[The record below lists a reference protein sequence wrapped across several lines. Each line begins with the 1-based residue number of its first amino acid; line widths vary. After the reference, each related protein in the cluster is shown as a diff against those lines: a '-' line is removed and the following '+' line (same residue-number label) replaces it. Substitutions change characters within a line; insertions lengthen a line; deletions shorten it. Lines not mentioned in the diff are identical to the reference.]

1 MDRPERITGEVAGAV
16 VMYWQ
21 DDKPPQPFVPSDDV
35 VDVAFRIVCRSLP
48 VDHAFALSQAVAAV
62 LPWLTDEALAGVHTI
77 HVAESG
83 NGWMRPETADAVL
96 YLSRRT
102 RLVLRLPKHRLQDA
116 QALSGRTLQ
125 VGRNPMQVEA
135 AAVRLLGAS
144 ATVFSRYIVSTGG
157 QDEEA
162 FLAETA
168 RTLAA
173 MGIRARKMLCGIERV
188 IATPARAIHT
198 RSLMIAELAPAESV
212 TLQQRGLG
220 PLRHLGCGL
229 FIPHKDIREVK
240 DGLD

>member
-1 MDRPERITGEVAGAV
+1 
-16 VMYWQ
+16 MYWQ
-21 DDKPPQPFVPSDDV
+21 ENKTDQPFVPSDDV

-48 VDHAFALSQAVAAV
+48 VDHAYALAQAVGSV
-62 LPWLTDEALAGVHTI
+62 LPWLTEDETAGVHTI

-102 RLVLRLPKHRLQDA
+102 RLVLRLPKHRVKDA
-116 QALSGRTLQ
+116 QALSGKTLL

-135 AAVRLLGAS
+135 AAVRPLAPS
-144 ATVFSRYIVSTGG
+144 ATVFSRYIVSPGA
-157 QDEEA
+157 QDEAA

-173 MGIRARKMLCGIERV
+173 LGIQARKMLCGIERV
-188 IATPARAIHT
+188 IATPERAIHT

-229 FIPHKDIREVK
+229 FVPHKDIREVK